1 MSASVFNKSKDLLKI
16 MKLFLPSFP
25 RCSNSLYLVVFAL
38 SILSSQSFKMV
49 MLVLEELRKS
59 EADLWMEFY
68 KLVAV
73 LVHSLR
79 RT

>member
-1 MSASVFNKSKDLLKI
+1 MAASVLNKSKNLLKI

-49 MLVLEELRKS
+49 MLVLEELRNS
-59 EADLWMEFY
+59 EADLWMVFD
-68 KLVAV
+68 KLMGV
-73 LVHSLR
+73 LAS
-79 RT
+79 